1 MKYRRS
7 SLVVGTLCTTLAAG
21 RALAQATNASTA
33 TPPVKVA
40 SAADTTAKA
49 ATAPDTAAKPGTAAA
64 AATPPSFLTD
74 LQVNTFAS
82 FGYNYNTNTPTS
94 RLSSYRVFDSDDN
107 TFNVDV
113 AELVVQ
119 KPIAKPGD
127 AGFRVDLE
135 VGGAIPEKE
144 QSYGLSVGRSA
155 DLQQAFLSYIAPLGS
170 GMRLDFGKFVT
181 HMGTEVIEGYDGFN
195 DNYTRSFLFNYAIPF
210 THTGVKASY
219 ALNSAVSAM
228 VMVVNGWDNAKDNNR
243 SKSVGAQVVLVP
255 VAPLTVY
262 LNYIGGPE
270 KADTNAY
277 VRNMYDLVANW
288 KVLSNLSVGV
298 NADYGKETGASLL
311 TPGADAIW
319 KGIAGYTRLD
329 VTSRF
334 AMALRAETFHDE
346 GGTRLGLTTPGTVG
360 EFTVTPTYKLSDRF
374 LVRSDV
380 RFDSANSPLFV
391 KNSGHSDKQ
400 TTISTNLIFVY

>member
-7 SLVVGTLCTTLAAG
+7 SLVVGTLCTTLAGG
-21 RALAQATNASTA
+21 RAFAQATSASAA

-64 AATPPSFLTD
+64 PALTPSFLTD

-119 KPIAKPGD
+119 KPITKPGD
-127 AGFRVDLE
+127 GGFRFDLE

-144 QSYGLSVGRSA
+144 QSFGLSVGRSA

-181 HMGTEVIEGYDGFN
+181 HMGTEVIEGYDGYN

-288 KVLSNLSVGV
+288 KVLNNLSIGV
-298 NADYGKETGASLL
+298 NADYGKETGASLV

-346 GGTRLGLTTPGTVG
+346 GGTRLGLTTPATVG

-391 KNSGHSDKQ
+391 KNAGFSDKQ